1 MRIIN
6 TVIVVVA
13 IAWVV
18 GLLITIRHQLRSGGI
33 VVPPM
38 FASTL
43 LFALGIVAVI
53 VLGASP
59 LHLLWWF
66 PLSFVLGVVV
76 LTFLAG
82 VTFTM
87 GRESGGSQFR
97 HSSPASRSARSMT
110 GCAR

>member
-18 GLLITIRHQLRSGGI
+18 GLLVAIRHQLRSGGI
-33 VVPPM
+33 VVPSM
-38 FASTL
+38 FTSTL

-76 LTFLAG
+76 LMFPAG

-87 GRESGGSQFR
+87 ACLGLLAGLKPMQN
-97 HSSPASRSARSMT
+97 SSNKRR
-110 GCAR
+110 

>member
-1 MRIIN
+1 MGIVTTI
-6 TVIVVVA
+6 IVVVA

-18 GLLITIRHQLRSGGI
+18 WVLVAIRHQLRSGDI

-43 LFALGIVAVI
+43 LFGLGIVAVI
-53 VLGASP
+53 ARGASP

-66 PLSFVLGVVV
+66 PLSVVLGVVV
-76 LTFLAG
+76 LMFPAG

-87 GRESGGSQFR
+87 ACLGLLAGLKPRQDPSTKHR
-97 HSSPASRSARSMT
+97 
-110 GCAR
+110 

>member
-18 GLLITIRHQLRSGGI
+18 GWLITIRHQLRSGGI

-43 LFALGIVAVI
+43 LFALGIV
-53 VLGASP
+53 L
-59 LHLLWWF
+59 
-66 PLSFVLGVVV
+66 
-76 LTFLAG
+76 
-82 VTFTM
+82 
-87 GRESGGSQFR
+87 
-97 HSSPASRSARSMT
+97 
-110 GCAR
+110 

>member
-1 MRIIN
+1 MGIVTTI
-6 TVIVVVA
+6 IVVVA

-18 GLLITIRHQLRSGGI
+18 WVLVAIRPQLRSGDI

-43 LFALGIVAVI
+43 RFGLGIVAVI
-53 VLGASP
+53 ALGALP

-66 PLSFVLGVVV
+66 PLSVVLGVVV
-76 LTFLAG
+76 LMFPAG

-87 GRESGGSQFR
+87 ACLGLLAGLKPRQD
-97 HSSPASRSARSMT
+97 SSTKRR
-110 GCAR
+110 